1 MLKGKNIL
9 LCVTGGIA
17 AYKSAMLASALIKQ
31 HARVYVLMTQ
41 NAANFIAPMTF
52 EALTGNNCV
61 IDTFDRKFVRDINH
75 ISLAE
80 KSDLAIVAPASAN
93 VIAKLAHGLADDML
107 TTTLLACKCPK
118 LIAPAMNTNMYENPI
133 TQDNLATL
141 SRYGFTVVPAA
152 EGRLACGSVGA
163 GKMPEPD
170 VLLDWI
176 LQETAF
182 PKDWNGQ
189 RVLITAGPTQEA
201 VDPVRFLTNHSSGK
215 MGYAL
220 AEAAARRG
228 AGVTLVRG
236 PVNLEAPR
244 FVTTIPVISARE
256 MFEAVQQ
263 HASEQ
268 DVIIKAAAVA
278 DFTPVNVSSQ
288 KIKKSSDHQN
298 GMSLALQRTTD
309 ILQYLGEHKAPGQFL
324 CGFAMET
331 EHLLE
336 NARRKLEQK
345 HLDLICA
352 NSLSTTGA
360 GFQGDT
366 NVITMISSSGQE
378 ELPLLSK
385 QAAAHLILDK
395 IQRMRR
401 EIR

>member
-41 NAANFIAPMTF
+41 NAANFIAPLTF

-133 TQDNLATL
+133 TRDNLTTL

-152 EGRLACGSVGA
+152 EGRLACGAVGA

-176 LQETAF
+176 LQEVAF
-182 PKDWNGQ
+182 SKDWNGQ

-228 AGVTLVRG
+228 ADVTLVSG
-236 PVNLEAPR
+236 PVNLEIPR
-244 FVTTIPVISARE
+244 FMKTIPVISAQE
-256 MFEAVQQ
+256 MFEAVQR
-263 HASEQ
+263 HASGQ

-288 KIKKSSDHQN
+288 KLKKSSDHQN

-309 ILQYLGEHKAPGQFL
+309 ILQYLGERKAPGQFL

-352 NSLSTTGA
+352 NSLSTAGA

-366 NVITMISSSGQE
+366 NVITLISSSGKE

-395 IQRMRR
+395 IQCMRR
-401 EIR
+401 ETQ